1 MLESGLVITKQVHN
15 EEAKAGSHSMGWGLD
30 NGAPWPGRSQRFTLL
45 QIVQEGADGPGQS

>member
-30 NGAPWPGRSQRFTLL
+30 NGAPWPGRNMAMAESEIYSSPNSSGR
-45 QIVQEGADGPGQS
+45 D